1 MEVTK
6 IIAIDPGANG
16 GIAIYQPGRP
26 VKVVKMPSLVELGR
40 LIAEE
45 RRGHENGLLA
55 FIERLSVRPD
65 DVSVVDGKI
74 NMGKILNIQKMMANF
89 EQLKAVFTL
98 ANVPFILVSPM
109 TWQSRLKLR
118 KKGEKVEKSER
129 KKQYKDK
136 AQEWYPYI
144 NVTLWNADALLILHF
159 ARFALKND
167 VKYINKKLSENKELT
182 KKN

>member
-16 GIAIYQPGRP
+16 GIAIYEPGRP
-26 VKVVKMPSLVELGR
+26 VKVVKMPSLIELGK
-40 LIAEE
+40 LVAEE
-45 RRGHENGLLA
+45 RRGHENGLLV

-65 DVSVVDGKI
+65 DVSVENGKI

-98 ANVPFILVSPM
+98 AGVPFILVSPM

-118 KKGEKVEKSER
+118 KKGEKVEKKER
-129 KKQYKDK
+129 KNQYKNK

-167 VKYINKKLSENKELT
+167 VKYINKKLSENEILT